1 MSITGLDVFDS
12 TVHQTN
18 AWLKAIMGRLG
29 TEDRHRAYLAL
40 RTTLQALRDR
50 LQPEMAVHLGA
61 QLPMLVRGVYYEDW
75 HMAGTPTRERHKEE
89 FLAHVATAFSQGPRD
104 RPRAH
109 RAGGPRNAGRK
120 HRPRTGQQDR
130 RRAAARAAGALV
142 RLEKTGAAGG
152 KLIRPRSGR
161 PAPRRAPSCKRRR
174 PS

>member
-1 MSITGLDVFDS
+1 MSITGLEVFDS

-29 TEDRHRAYLAL
+29 TEDRHRAYLAM

-89 FLAHVATAFSQGPRD
+89 FLAHVATAF
-104 RPRAH
+104 
-109 RAGGPRNAGRK
+109 RK
-120 HRPRTGQQDR
+120 DPEVDAERV
-130 RRAAARAAGALV
+130 ARAVLATLAENIDAGQVNKIIAGLPHEL
-142 RLEKTGAAGG
+142 RELWPEPAAPVKG
-152 KLIRPRSGR
+152 
-161 PAPRRAPSCKRRR
+161 
-174 PS
+174 